1 MKSRLTT
8 LDAVSIGVASMLGAG
23 VFVVFGPVA
32 DLTGSLMPFAILLAG
47 FVAYLN
53 AGSISQLAAK
63 VPKGSGAYSY
73 ARHYLNPTW
82 GFLAGASFLVGKI
95 ASSAAIAL
103 VVAEYVAAENLILV
117 ALGAVLVM
125 TLINIAGINRTA
137 LGSKVL
143 ASITLVFFAVL
154 ITAASFAPVA
164 SQALPPSS
172 ILNIPSAA
180 AIVFFAFAGYAR
192 VATLA
197 NEVTNSAKSVPR
209 AIAWS
214 LGIVGTVY
222 LALAVLLPRKLGSNL
237 EGSLTPIADLAA
249 ISLPNVNSS
258 FVAMFA
264 ALAGLGSLLALLAG
278 MTRTAAAM
286 ADNGDLSKVFRI
298 RLKNGVP
305 IVAEVVIALLVSIL
319 VLSGSVVLT
328 IGLSSFAVLSYYA
341 IANLAAFR
349 QPKAESRRPKWLN
362 LVGLAS
368 CLLLAL
374 SVPSQGLIVGMAVLT
389 LLLFLRWGLVK
400 LRQLG

>member
-1 MKSRLTT
+1 MTSRLTT
-8 LDAVSIGVASMLGAG
+8 FDAASIGVASMLGAG

-32 DLTGSLMPFAILLAG
+32 DLTGSLMPLAIVLAG
-47 FVAYLN
+47 LVAYLN

-63 VPKGSGAYSY
+63 VPKSGGAYSY

-103 VVAEYVAAENLILV
+103 VVAEYVSAENLIPF
-117 ALGAVLVM
+117 ALAAVLVM

-143 ASITLVFFAVL
+143 AGITLLFFAVL
-154 ITAASFAPVA
+154 ITAASFAPAA
-164 SQALPPSS
+164 SPALEPGS

-192 VATLA
+192 VATMA
-197 NEVTNSAKSVPR
+197 SEVDNSAKSVPK

-214 LGIVGTVY
+214 LAIVVSVY
-222 LALAVLLPRKLGSNL
+222 LAIGILLPQKLGKNL
-237 EGSLTPIADLAA
+237 GGSLTPIADLAA
-249 ISLPNVNSS
+249 VGFPNLNSGV
-258 FVAMFA
+258 VAIFA

-286 ADNGDLSKVFRI
+286 ADDGELTRVFRI
-298 RLKNGVP
+298 RIKNGVP
-305 IVAEVVIALLVSIL
+305 IVAEVVIALFVGIL

-349 QPKAESRRPKWLN
+349 QPKAESGRPKWLN
-362 LVGLAS
+362 LIGLAS

-374 SVPSQGLIVGMAVLT
+374 SVPAQGLIVGIAVLA

-400 LRQLG
+400 LR

>member
-1 MKSRLTT
+1 VTSRLTT
-8 LDAVSIGVASMLGAG
+8 FDAASIGVASMLGAG

-32 DLTGSLMPFAILLAG
+32 DLTGSLMPLAIVLAG
-47 FVAYLN
+47 LVAYLN

-63 VPKGSGAYSY
+63 VPKSGGAYSY

-103 VVAEYVAAENLILV
+103 VVAEYVSAENLIPF
-117 ALGAVLVM
+117 ALAAVLVM

-137 LGSKVL
+137 VGSKVL
-143 ASITLVFFAVL
+143 AGITLLFFAVL
-154 ITAASFAPVA
+154 ITAASFAPAA
-164 SQALPPSS
+164 SPALEPGS

-192 VATLA
+192 VATMA
-197 NEVTNSAKSVPR
+197 SEVDNSAKSVPK

-214 LGIVGTVY
+214 LAIVVSVY
-222 LALAVLLPRKLGSNL
+222 LAIGILLPQKLGKNL
-237 EGSLTPIADLAA
+237 GGSLTPIADLAA
-249 ISLPNVNSS
+249 VGFPNLNSGV
-258 FVAMFA
+258 VAIFA

-286 ADNGDLSKVFRI
+286 ADDGELTRVFRI
-298 RLKNGVP
+298 RIKNGVP
-305 IVAEVVIALLVSIL
+305 IVAEVVIALFVGIL

-349 QPKAESRRPKWLN
+349 QPKAESGRPKWLN
-362 LVGLAS
+362 LIGLAS

-374 SVPSQGLIVGMAVLT
+374 SVPVQGLIVGIAVLA

-400 LRQLG
+400 LR

>member
-1 MKSRLTT
+1 
-8 LDAVSIGVASMLGAG
+8 MLGAG

-32 DLTGSLMPFAILLAG
+32 DLTGSLMPLAILLAG

-63 VPKGSGAYSY
+63 VPKGGGAYAY

-103 VVAEYVAAENLILV
+103 VVAQYVSAETPIPI

-125 TLINIAGINRTA
+125 TLVNIAGINRTA

-143 ASITLVFFAVL
+143 AGITLLFFAVL
-154 ITAASFAPVA
+154 IAAASFAPAA
-164 SQALPPSS
+164 SQALPTGSL
-172 ILNIPSAA
+172 LNIPSAA

-197 NEVTNSAKSVPR
+197 HEVADSTKSVPR

-214 LGIVGTVY
+214 LGIVGVVY
-222 LALAVLLPRKLGSNL
+222 LALGFLLPRKLGSNL

-249 ISLPNVNSS
+249 VSLPNLNSS
-258 FVAMFA
+258 FVATFA

-278 MTRTAAAM
+278 MTGTAAVM
-286 ADNGDLSKVFRI
+286 ADDGELSRVFRI

-305 IVAEVVIALLVSIL
+305 IVAEVVIALLVGIL
-319 VLSGSVVLT
+319 VLSGS
-328 IGLSSFAVLSYYA
+328 A
-341 IANLAAFR
+341 
-349 QPKAESRRPKWLN
+349 
-362 LVGLAS
+362 
-368 CLLLAL
+368 
-374 SVPSQGLIVGMAVLT
+374 
-389 LLLFLRWGLVK
+389 
-400 LRQLG
+400 

>member
-1 MKSRLTT
+1 VTSRLTT
-8 LDAVSIGVASMLGAG
+8 FDAASIGVASMLGAG

-32 DLTGSLMPFAILLAG
+32 DLTGSLMPLAIVLAG
-47 FVAYLN
+47 LVAYLN

-63 VPKGSGAYSY
+63 VPKSGGAYSY

-103 VVAEYVAAENLILV
+103 VVAEYVSAENLIPF
-117 ALGAVLVM
+117 ALAAVLVM

-143 ASITLVFFAVL
+143 AGITLLFFAVL
-154 ITAASFAPVA
+154 ITAASFAPAA
-164 SQALPPSS
+164 SPALEPGS

-192 VATLA
+192 VATMA
-197 NEVTNSAKSVPR
+197 SEVDNSAKSVPK

-214 LGIVGTVY
+214 LAIVVSVY
-222 LALAVLLPRKLGSNL
+222 LAIGILLPQKLGKNL
-237 EGSLTPIADLAA
+237 GGSLTPIADLAA
-249 ISLPNVNSS
+249 VGFPNLNSGV
-258 FVAMFA
+258 VAIFA

-286 ADNGDLSKVFRI
+286 ADDGELTRVFRI
-298 RLKNGVP
+298 RIKNGVP
-305 IVAEVVIALLVSIL
+305 IVAEVVIALFVGIL

-349 QPKAESRRPKWLN
+349 QPKAESGRPKWLN
-362 LVGLAS
+362 LIGLAS

-374 SVPSQGLIVGMAVLT
+374 SVPVQGLIVGIAVLA

-400 LRQLG
+400 LR

>member
-1 MKSRLTT
+1 MTSRLTT
-8 LDAVSIGVASMLGAG
+8 FDAASIGVASMLGAG

-32 DLTGSLMPFAILLAG
+32 DLTGSLMPLAIVLAG
-47 FVAYLN
+47 LVAYLN

-63 VPKGSGAYSY
+63 VPKSGGAYSY

-103 VVAEYVAAENLILV
+103 VVAEYVSAENLIPF
-117 ALGAVLVM
+117 ALAAVLVM

-143 ASITLVFFAVL
+143 AGITLLFFAVL
-154 ITAASFAPVA
+154 ITAASFAPAA
-164 SQALPPSS
+164 SPALEPGS

-192 VATLA
+192 VATMA
-197 NEVTNSAKSVPR
+197 SEVDNSAKSVPK

-214 LGIVGTVY
+214 LAIVVSVY
-222 LALAVLLPRKLGSNL
+222 LAIGILLPQKLGKNL
-237 EGSLTPIADLAA
+237 GGSLTPIADLAA
-249 ISLPNVNSS
+249 VGFPNLNSGV
-258 FVAMFA
+258 VAIFA

-286 ADNGDLSKVFRI
+286 ADDGELTRVFRI
-298 RLKNGVP
+298 RIKNGVP
-305 IVAEVVIALLVSIL
+305 IVAEVVIALFVGIL

-349 QPKAESRRPKWLN
+349 QPKAESGRPKWLN
-362 LVGLAS
+362 LIGLAS

-374 SVPSQGLIVGMAVLT
+374 SVPVQGLIVGIAVLA

-400 LRQLG
+400 LR

>member
-1 MKSRLTT
+1 MTSRLTT
-8 LDAVSIGVASMLGAG
+8 FDAVSIGVASMLGAG

-32 DLTGSLMPFAILLAG
+32 DLTGSLMPLAILLAG

-63 VPKGSGAYSY
+63 VPKSGGAYSY

-103 VVAEYVAAENLILV
+103 VVAEYVSAETPIPF
-117 ALGAVLVM
+117 ALCAVLVM

-143 ASITLVFFAVL
+143 AGITLLFFAVL
-154 ITAASFAPVA
+154 ITAASFAPAA
-164 SQALPPSS
+164 SPALEPGS

-192 VATLA
+192 VATMA
-197 NEVTNSAKSVPR
+197 SEVDNSAKSVPK

-214 LGIVGTVY
+214 LAIAVSVY
-222 LALAVLLPRKLGSNL
+222 LAIGILLPQKLGKNL
-237 EGSLTPIADLAA
+237 GGSLTPIADLAA
-249 ISLPNVNSS
+249 VGFPNLNSGV
-258 FVAMFA
+258 VAIFA

-286 ADNGDLSKVFRI
+286 ADDGELTRVFRI
-298 RLKNGVP
+298 RIKNGVP
-305 IVAEVVIALLVSIL
+305 IVAEVVIALFVGIL

-349 QPKAESRRPKWLN
+349 QPKAESGRPKWLN
-362 LVGLAS
+362 LIGLAS

-374 SVPSQGLIVGMAVLT
+374 SVPVQGLIVGIAVLA

-400 LRQLG
+400 LR

>member
-1 MKSRLTT
+1 MTSRLTT
-8 LDAVSIGVASMLGAG
+8 FDAASIGVASMLGAG

-32 DLTGSLMPFAILLAG
+32 DLTGSLMPLAIVMAG
-47 FVAYLN
+47 LVAYLN

-63 VPKGSGAYSY
+63 VPKSGGAYSY

-103 VVAEYVAAENLILV
+103 VVAEYVSAENLIPF
-117 ALGAVLVM
+117 ALAAVLVM

-143 ASITLVFFAVL
+143 AGITLLFFAVL
-154 ITAASFAPVA
+154 ITAASFAPAA
-164 SQALPPSS
+164 SPALEPGS

-192 VATLA
+192 VATMA
-197 NEVTNSAKSVPR
+197 SEVDNSAKSVPK

-214 LGIVGTVY
+214 LAIVVSVY
-222 LALAVLLPRKLGSNL
+222 LAIGILLPQKLGKNL
-237 EGSLTPIADLAA
+237 GGSLTPIADLAA
-249 ISLPNVNSS
+249 VGFPNLNSGV
-258 FVAMFA
+258 VAIFA

-286 ADNGDLSKVFRI
+286 ADDGELTRVFRI
-298 RLKNGVP
+298 RIKNGVP
-305 IVAEVVIALLVSIL
+305 IVAEVVIALFVGIL

-349 QPKAESRRPKWLN
+349 QPKAESGRPKWLN
-362 LVGLAS
+362 LIGLAS

-374 SVPSQGLIVGMAVLT
+374 NVPVQGLIVGIAVLAM
-389 LLLFLRWGLVK
+389 LLFLRWGLVK
-400 LRQLG
+400 LR

>member
-1 MKSRLTT
+1 MTSRLTT
-8 LDAVSIGVASMLGAG
+8 FDAASIGVASMLGAG

-32 DLTGSLMPFAILLAG
+32 DLTGSLMPLAIVLAG
-47 FVAYLN
+47 LVAYLN

-63 VPKGSGAYSY
+63 VPKSGGASSY

-103 VVAEYVAAENLILV
+103 VVAEYVSAENLIPF
-117 ALGAVLVM
+117 ALAAVLVM

-143 ASITLVFFAVL
+143 AGITLLFFAVL
-154 ITAASFAPVA
+154 ITAASFAPAA
-164 SQALPPSS
+164 SPALEPGS

-192 VATLA
+192 VATMA
-197 NEVTNSAKSVPR
+197 SEVDNSAKSVPK

-214 LGIVGTVY
+214 LAIVVSVY
-222 LALAVLLPRKLGSNL
+222 LAIGILLPQKLGKNL
-237 EGSLTPIADLAA
+237 GGSLTPIADLAA
-249 ISLPNVNSS
+249 VGFPNLNSGV
-258 FVAMFA
+258 VAIFA

-286 ADNGDLSKVFRI
+286 ADDGELTRVFRI
-298 RLKNGVP
+298 RIKNGVP
-305 IVAEVVIALLVSIL
+305 IVAEVVIALFVGIL

-349 QPKAESRRPKWLN
+349 QPKAESGRPKWLN
-362 LVGLAS
+362 LIGLAS

-374 SVPSQGLIVGMAVLT
+374 SVPVQGLIVGIAVLA

-400 LRQLG
+400 LR

>member
-1 MKSRLTT
+1 MTSRLTT
-8 LDAVSIGVASMLGAG
+8 FDAVSIGVASMLGAG

-32 DLTGSLMPFAILLAG
+32 DLTGSLMPLAILLAG

-63 VPKGSGAYSY
+63 VPKGGGAYAY
-73 ARHYLNPTW
+73 ARQYLNPTW

-103 VVAEYVAAENLILV
+103 VVAQYVSTETPIPI

-125 TLINIAGINRTA
+125 TLVNIAGINRTA

-143 ASITLVFFAVL
+143 AGITLLFFAVL
-154 ITAASFAPVA
+154 IAAASFAPAA
-164 SQALPPSS
+164 SQALPTGSL
-172 ILNIPSAA
+172 LNIPSAA

-197 NEVTNSAKSVPR
+197 HEVADSTKSVPR

-214 LGIVGTVY
+214 LGIVGVVY
-222 LALAVLLPRKLGSNL
+222 LALGFLLPRKLGSNL

-249 ISLPNVNSS
+249 VSLPNLNSS
-258 FVAMFA
+258 FVATFA

-278 MTRTAAAM
+278 MTGTAAVM
-286 ADNGDLSKVFRI
+286 ADDGELSRVFRI

-305 IVAEVVIALLVSIL
+305 IVAEVVIALLVGIL
-319 VLSGSVVLT
+319 VLFGSVVLT

-349 QPKAESRRPKWLN
+349 QPKTESGRPKWLN
-362 LVGLAS
+362 LIGLAS

-374 SVPSQGLIVGMAVLT
+374 SVPSQGLIMGVAVLA
-389 LLLFLRWGLVK
+389 LLLLLRWGLVK
-400 LRQLG
+400 LR

>member
-1 MKSRLTT
+1 MTSRLTT
-8 LDAVSIGVASMLGAG
+8 FDAASIGVASMLGAG

-32 DLTGSLMPFAILLAG
+32 DLTGSLMPLAIMLAG
-47 FVAYLN
+47 LVAYLN

-63 VPKGSGAYSY
+63 VPKSGGAYSY
-73 ARHYLNPTW
+73 ARHYQNPTW

-103 VVAEYVAAENLILV
+103 VVAEYVSAENLIPF
-117 ALGAVLVM
+117 ALAAVLVM

-143 ASITLVFFAVL
+143 AGITLLFFAVL
-154 ITAASFAPVA
+154 ITAASFAPAA
-164 SQALPPSS
+164 SPALEPGS

-192 VATLA
+192 VATMA
-197 NEVTNSAKSVPR
+197 SEVDNSAKSVPK

-214 LGIVGTVY
+214 LAIVVSVY
-222 LALAVLLPRKLGSNL
+222 LAIGILLPQKLGKNL
-237 EGSLTPIADLAA
+237 GGSLTPIADLAA
-249 ISLPNVNSS
+249 VGFPNLNSGV
-258 FVAMFA
+258 VAIFA

-286 ADNGDLSKVFRI
+286 ADDGELTRVFRI
-298 RLKNGVP
+298 RIKNGVP
-305 IVAEVVIALLVSIL
+305 IVAEVVIALFVGIL

-349 QPKAESRRPKWLN
+349 QPKAESGRPKWLN
-362 LVGLAS
+362 LIGLAS

-374 SVPSQGLIVGMAVLT
+374 NVPVQGLIVGIAVLAM
-389 LLLFLRWGLVK
+389 LLFLRWGLVK
-400 LRQLG
+400 LR

>member
-1 MKSRLTT
+1 MTSRLTT
-8 LDAVSIGVASMLGAG
+8 FDAASIGVASMLGAG

-32 DLTGSLMPFAILLAG
+32 DLTGSLMPLAIVLAG
-47 FVAYLN
+47 LVAYLN

-63 VPKGSGAYSY
+63 VPKSGGAYSY

-103 VVAEYVAAENLILV
+103 VVAEYVSAENLIPF
-117 ALGAVLVM
+117 ALAAVLVM

-143 ASITLVFFAVL
+143 AGITLLFFAVL
-154 ITAASFAPVA
+154 ITAASFAPAA
-164 SQALPPSS
+164 SPALEPGS

-192 VATLA
+192 VATMA
-197 NEVTNSAKSVPR
+197 SEVDNSAKSVPK

-214 LGIVGTVY
+214 LAIVVSVY
-222 LALAVLLPRKLGSNL
+222 LAIGILLPQKLGKNL
-237 EGSLTPIADLAA
+237 GGSLTPIADLAA
-249 ISLPNVNSS
+249 VGFPNLNSGV
-258 FVAMFA
+258 VAIFA

-286 ADNGDLSKVFRI
+286 ADDGELTRVFRI
-298 RLKNGVP
+298 RIKNGVP
-305 IVAEVVIALLVSIL
+305 IVAEVVIALFVGIL
-319 VLSGSVVLT
+319 VLSGSAVLT

-349 QPKAESRRPKWLN
+349 QPKAESGRPKWLN
-362 LVGLAS
+362 LIGLAS

-374 SVPSQGLIVGMAVLT
+374 NVPVQGLIVGIAVLA

-400 LRQLG
+400 LR

>member
-1 MKSRLTT
+1 MTSRLTT
-8 LDAVSIGVASMLGAG
+8 FDAASIGVASMLGAG

-32 DLTGSLMPFAILLAG
+32 DLTGSLMPLAIVLAG
-47 FVAYLN
+47 LVAYLN

-63 VPKGSGAYSY
+63 VPKSGGAYSY

-103 VVAEYVAAENLILV
+103 VVAEYVSAENLIPF
-117 ALGAVLVM
+117 ALAAVLVM

-143 ASITLVFFAVL
+143 AGITLLFFAVL
-154 ITAASFAPVA
+154 ITAASFAPAA
-164 SQALPPSS
+164 SPALEPGS

-192 VATLA
+192 VATMA
-197 NEVTNSAKSVPR
+197 SEVDNSAKSVPK

-214 LGIVGTVY
+214 LAIVVSVY
-222 LALAVLLPRKLGSNL
+222 LAIGILLPQKLGKNL
-237 EGSLTPIADLAA
+237 GGSLTPIADLAA
-249 ISLPNVNSS
+249 VGFPNLNSGV
-258 FVAMFA
+258 VAIFA

-286 ADNGDLSKVFRI
+286 ADDGELTRVFRI
-298 RLKNGVP
+298 RIKNGVP
-305 IVAEVVIALLVSIL
+305 IVAEVVIALFVGIL

-349 QPKAESRRPKWLN
+349 QPKAESGRPKWLN
-362 LVGLAS
+362 LIGLAS

-374 SVPSQGLIVGMAVLT
+374 NVPVQGLIVGIAVLA

-400 LRQLG
+400 LR

>member
-1 MKSRLTT
+1 VTSRLTT
-8 LDAVSIGVASMLGAG
+8 FDAASIGVASMLGAG

-32 DLTGSLMPFAILLAG
+32 DLTGSLMPLAIVLAG
-47 FVAYLN
+47 LVAYLN

-63 VPKGSGAYSY
+63 VPKSGGAYSY

-103 VVAEYVAAENLILV
+103 VVAEYVSAENLIPF
-117 ALGAVLVM
+117 ALAAVLVM

-143 ASITLVFFAVL
+143 AGITLLFFAVL
-154 ITAASFAPVA
+154 ITAASFAPAA
-164 SQALPPSS
+164 SPALEPGS

-192 VATLA
+192 VATMA
-197 NEVTNSAKSVPR
+197 SEVDNSAKSVPK

-214 LGIVGTVY
+214 LAIVVSVY
-222 LALAVLLPRKLGSNL
+222 LAIGILLPQKLGKNL
-237 EGSLTPIADLAA
+237 GGSLTPIADLAA
-249 ISLPNVNSS
+249 VGFPNLNSGV
-258 FVAMFA
+258 VAIFA

-286 ADNGDLSKVFRI
+286 ADDGELTRVFRI
-298 RLKNGVP
+298 RIKNGVP
-305 IVAEVVIALLVSIL
+305 IVAEVVIALFVGIL

-349 QPKAESRRPKWLN
+349 QPKAESGRPKWLN
-362 LVGLAS
+362 LIGLAS

-374 SVPSQGLIVGMAVLT
+374 NVPVQGLIVGIAVLA

-400 LRQLG
+400 LR

>member
-1 MKSRLTT
+1 VTSRLTT
-8 LDAVSIGVASMLGAG
+8 FDAASIGVASMLGAG

-32 DLTGSLMPFAILLAG
+32 DLTGSLMPLAIVLAG
-47 FVAYLN
+47 LVAYLN

-63 VPKGSGAYSY
+63 VPKSGGAYSY

-103 VVAEYVAAENLILV
+103 VVAEYVSAENLIPF
-117 ALGAVLVM
+117 ALAAVLVM

-143 ASITLVFFAVL
+143 AGITLLFFAVL
-154 ITAASFAPVA
+154 ITAASFAPAA
-164 SQALPPSS
+164 SPALEPGS

-192 VATLA
+192 IATMA
-197 NEVTNSAKSVPR
+197 SEVDNSAKSVPK

-214 LGIVGTVY
+214 LAIVVSVY
-222 LALAVLLPRKLGSNL
+222 LAIGILLPQKLGKNL
-237 EGSLTPIADLAA
+237 GGSLTPIADLAA
-249 ISLPNVNSS
+249 VGFPNLNSGV
-258 FVAMFA
+258 VAIFA

-286 ADNGDLSKVFRI
+286 ADDGELTRVFRI
-298 RLKNGVP
+298 RIKNGVP
-305 IVAEVVIALLVSIL
+305 IVAEVVIALFVGIL

-328 IGLSSFAVLSYYA
+328 IGLSSFAVLSYYS

-349 QPKAESRRPKWLN
+349 QPKAESGRPKWLN
-362 LVGLAS
+362 LIGLAS

-374 SVPSQGLIVGMAVLT
+374 SVPVQGLIVGIAVLA

-400 LRQLG
+400 LR

>member
-1 MKSRLTT
+1 VKSRLTT

-63 VPKGSGAYSY
+63 VPKSGGAYSY

-143 ASITLVFFAVL
+143 AGITLLFFAVL
-154 ITAASFAPVA
+154 ITAASFAPDA
-164 SQALPPSS
+164 SKALLPGSV
-172 ILNIPSAA
+172 LNIPSAA

-192 VATLA
+192 VATLG
-197 NEVTNSAKSVPR
+197 NEVKNSTKSVPR

-214 LGIVGTVY
+214 LGIVGIVY
-222 LALAVLLPRKLGSNL
+222 LAIGVLLPQRLGKNL

-249 ISLPNVNSS
+249 ISLPTLNSS
-258 FVAMFA
+258 SVAVFA

-278 MTRTAAAM
+278 MTRTAAVM
-286 ADNGDLSKVFRI
+286 ADDGELSKVFRL

-305 IVAEVVIALLVSIL
+305 ILAEVVIALLVSLL

-349 QPKAESRRPKWLN
+349 QPRAESGRPKWLN
-362 LVGLAS
+362 VIGLAS

-374 SVPSQGLIVGMAVLT
+374 SVPAQGLIVGIAVLAM
-389 LLLFLRWGLVK
+389 LLFLRWGLVK
-400 LRQLG
+400 LR

>member
-1 MKSRLTT
+1 VTSRLTT
-8 LDAVSIGVASMLGAG
+8 FDAVSIGVASMLGAG

-32 DLTGSLMPFAILLAG
+32 DLTGSLMPLAIVLAG
-47 FVAYLN
+47 LVAYLN

-63 VPKGSGAYSY
+63 VPKSGGAYSY

-103 VVAEYVAAENLILV
+103 VVAEYVSAENLIPF
-117 ALGAVLVM
+117 ALGAVLIM

-143 ASITLVFFAVL
+143 AGITLVFFAVL
-154 ITAASFAPVA
+154 ITAASFAPAA
-164 SQALPPSS
+164 SPPLAPGS

-197 NEVTNSAKSVPR
+197 GEVANSAKSVPR

-214 LGIVGTVY
+214 LAIVGTVY
-222 LALAVLLPRKLGSNL
+222 LAIGMLLPQKLGRNL

-249 ISLPNVNSS
+249 VSLPNLNAN
-258 FVAMFA
+258 FVAIFA

-278 MTRTAAAM
+278 MTRTAAVM
-286 ADNGDLSKVFRI
+286 ADDGELSRVFRI

-305 IVAEVVIALLVSIL
+305 IVAEVVIALFVGIL

-349 QPKAESRRPKWLN
+349 QPKAESGRPKWLN
-362 LVGLAS
+362 LIGLAS

-374 SVPSQGLIVGMAVLT
+374 SVPAQGLIVGIAVLA

-400 LRQLG
+400 LR

>member
-1 MKSRLTT
+1 MTSRLTT
-8 LDAVSIGVASMLGAG
+8 FDAVSIGVASMLGAG

-32 DLTGSLMPFAILLAG
+32 DLTGSLMPLAILLAG

-63 VPKGSGAYSY
+63 VPKGGGAYAY

-103 VVAEYVAAENLILV
+103 VVAQYVSAETPIPI

-125 TLINIAGINRTA
+125 TLVNIAGINRTA

-143 ASITLVFFAVL
+143 AGITLLFFAVL
-154 ITAASFAPVA
+154 ITVASFAPAA
-164 SQALPPSS
+164 SQALPTGSL
-172 ILNIPSAA
+172 LNIPSAA

-197 NEVTNSAKSVPR
+197 HEVADSTKSVPR

-214 LGIVGTVY
+214 LGIVGVVY
-222 LALAVLLPRKLGSNL
+222 LALGFLLPRKLGSNL

-249 ISLPNVNSS
+249 VSLPNLNSS
-258 FVAMFA
+258 FVATFA

-278 MTRTAAAM
+278 MTGTAAVM
-286 ADNGDLSKVFRI
+286 ADDGELSRVFRI

-305 IVAEVVIALLVSIL
+305 IVAEVVIALLVGIL
-319 VLSGSVVLT
+319 VLSGSAVFT
-328 IGLSSFAVLSYYA
+328 IGLSSFAVLSYYS

-349 QPKAESRRPKWLN
+349 QPKYESRRPKWLN
-362 LVGLAS
+362 VIGLAS
-368 CLLLAL
+368 CLLLAF
-374 SVPSQGLIVGMAVLT
+374 SVPSQGLLVGMTVLT
-389 LLLFLRWGLVK
+389 MLLFLRWGLVK
-400 LRQLG
+400 LR

>member
-1 MKSRLTT
+1 VTSRLTT
-8 LDAVSIGVASMLGAG
+8 FDAVSIGVASMLGAG

-32 DLTGSLMPFAILLAG
+32 DLTGSLMPLAILLAG

-63 VPKGSGAYSY
+63 VPKSGGAYSY

-82 GFLAGASFLVGKI
+82 GFLAGTSFLVGKI

-103 VVAEYVAAENLILV
+103 VVAEYVAAENLIPF

-143 ASITLVFFAVL
+143 AGITLLFFAVL
-154 ITAASFAPVA
+154 ITAASFAPAA
-164 SQALPPSS
+164 SPALAPGS

-197 NEVTNSAKSVPR
+197 GEVANPPKSVPR

-214 LGIVGTVY
+214 LGIVGVVY
-222 LALAVLLPRKLGSNL
+222 LALGFLLPRKLGSNL

-249 ISLPNVNSS
+249 ISLPNLDSS
-258 FVAMFA
+258 FVAIFA

-278 MTRTAAAM
+278 MTRTAAVM
-286 ADNGDLSKVFRI
+286 ADDSELPMVFRI
-298 RLKNGVP
+298 HLKNGVP
-305 IVAEVVIALLVSIL
+305 IVAEVIIAFVVGIL

-349 QPKAESRRPKWLN
+349 QPKRESGRPKWLN
-362 LVGLAS
+362 LIGLAS

-374 SVPSQGLIVGMAVLT
+374 SVPTQGMVVGIAVLA

-400 LRQLG
+400 LR

>member
-1 MKSRLTT
+1 MTSRLTT
-8 LDAVSIGVASMLGAG
+8 FDAVSIGVASMLGAG

-32 DLTGSLMPFAILLAG
+32 DLTGSLMPLAILLAG

-63 VPKGSGAYSY
+63 VPKSGGAYSY

-103 VVAEYVAAENLILV
+103 VVAEYVAAENLIPF
-117 ALGAVLVM
+117 ALAAVLVM

-143 ASITLVFFAVL
+143 AGITLLFFAVL
-154 ITAASFAPVA
+154 ITAASFAPAA
-164 SQALPPSS
+164 SPALAPGS

-197 NEVTNSAKSVPR
+197 SEVANSAKSVPR

-214 LGIVGTVY
+214 LAIVGTVY
-222 LALAVLLPRKLGSNL
+222 LAIGILLPQKLGKNL
-237 EGSLTPIADLAA
+237 QGSLTPIADLAA
-249 ISLPNVNSS
+249 ISLPNLNSS
-258 FVAMFA
+258 FVAIFA

-278 MTRTAAAM
+278 VTRTAAVM
-286 ADNGDLSKVFRI
+286 ADDGELSRVFRI
-298 RLKNGVP
+298 RIKNGVP
-305 IVAEVVIALLVSIL
+305 IVAEVVIALFVGIL

-349 QPKAESRRPKWLN
+349 QPKAESGRPKWLS
-362 LVGLAS
+362 LSGLAS

-374 SVPSQGLIVGMAVLT
+374 SVPAQGLIVGIAVLA

-400 LRQLG
+400 LR

>member
-1 MKSRLTT
+1 
-8 LDAVSIGVASMLGAG
+8 MLGAG

-32 DLTGSLMPFAILLAG
+32 DLTGSLMPLAIVLAG
-47 FVAYLN
+47 LVAYLN

-63 VPKGSGAYSY
+63 VPKSGGAYSY

-103 VVAEYVAAENLILV
+103 VVAEYVSAENLIPF
-117 ALGAVLVM
+117 ALAAVLVM

-143 ASITLVFFAVL
+143 AGITLLFFAVL
-154 ITAASFAPVA
+154 ITAASFAPAA
-164 SQALPPSS
+164 SPALEPGS

-192 VATLA
+192 VATMA
-197 NEVTNSAKSVPR
+197 SEVDNSAKSVPK

-214 LGIVGTVY
+214 LAIVVSVY
-222 LALAVLLPRKLGSNL
+222 LAIGILLPQKLGKNL
-237 EGSLTPIADLAA
+237 GGSLTPIADLAA
-249 ISLPNVNSS
+249 VGFPNLNSGV
-258 FVAMFA
+258 VAIFA

-286 ADNGDLSKVFRI
+286 ADDGELTRVFRI
-298 RLKNGVP
+298 RIKNGVP
-305 IVAEVVIALLVSIL
+305 IVAEVVIALFVGIL

-349 QPKAESRRPKWLN
+349 QPKAESGRPKWLN
-362 LVGLAS
+362 LIGLAS

-374 SVPSQGLIVGMAVLT
+374 SVPVQGLIVGIAVLA

-400 LRQLG
+400 LR

>member
-32 DLTGSLMPFAILLAG
+32 DLTGSLMPLAILLAG

>member
-1 MKSRLTT
+1 MTSRLTT
-8 LDAVSIGVASMLGAG
+8 FDAASIGVASMLGAG

-32 DLTGSLMPFAILLAG
+32 DLTGSLMPLAIVLAG
-47 FVAYLN
+47 LVAYLN

-63 VPKGSGAYSY
+63 VPKSGGAYSY

-82 GFLAGASFLVGKI
+82 GFLAGASFLVGTI

-103 VVAEYVAAENLILV
+103 VVAEYVSAENLIPF
-117 ALGAVLVM
+117 ALAAVLVM

-143 ASITLVFFAVL
+143 AGITLLFFAVL
-154 ITAASFAPVA
+154 ITAASFAPAA
-164 SQALPPSS
+164 SPALEPGSL
-172 ILNIPSAA
+172 LNIPSAA

-192 VATLA
+192 VATMA
-197 NEVTNSAKSVPR
+197 SEVDNSAKSVPK

-214 LGIVGTVY
+214 LAIVVSVY
-222 LALAVLLPRKLGSNL
+222 LAIGILLPQKLGKNL
-237 EGSLTPIADLAA
+237 GGSLTPIADLAA
-249 ISLPNVNSS
+249 VGFPNLNSGV
-258 FVAMFA
+258 VAIFA

-286 ADNGDLSKVFRI
+286 ADDGELTRVFRI
-298 RLKNGVP
+298 RIKNGVP
-305 IVAEVVIALLVSIL
+305 IVAEVVIALFVGIL

-349 QPKAESRRPKWLN
+349 QPKAESGRPKWLN
-362 LVGLAS
+362 LIGLAS

-374 SVPSQGLIVGMAVLT
+374 SVPVQGLIVGIAVLA

-400 LRQLG
+400 LR

>member
-1 MKSRLTT
+1 MTSRLTT
-8 LDAVSIGVASMLGAG
+8 FDAVSIGVASMLGAG
-23 VFVVFGPVA
+23 VFVIFGPVA
-32 DLTGSLMPFAILLAG
+32 DLTGSLMPLAILLAG

-63 VPKGSGAYSY
+63 VPKSGGAYSY

-95 ASSAAIAL
+95 ASSAAISL
-103 VVAEYVAAENLILV
+103 VVAEYVSAEARIPF
-117 ALGAVLVM
+117 ALCAVLVM
-125 TLINIAGINRTA
+125 TLTNIAGINRTA

-143 ASITLVFFAVL
+143 AGITLLFFAVL
-154 ITAASFAPVA
+154 ITAASFAPAA
-164 SQALPPSS
+164 SQALPTGSL
-172 ILNIPSAA
+172 LNIPSAA

-197 NEVTNSAKSVPR
+197 NEVANSTKSVPR

-214 LGIVGTVY
+214 LGIVGTLY
-222 LALAVLLPRKLGSNL
+222 LALSVLLPRKLGSNL
-237 EGSLTPIADLAA
+237 GGSLTPIADLAA
-249 ISLPNVNSS
+249 ISLPNLDSS

-278 MTRTAAAM
+278 MTRTAAVM
-286 ADNGDLSKVFRI
+286 ADDSELPRVFRLH
-298 RLKNGVP
+298 LKNGVP
-305 IVAEVVIALLVSIL
+305 IVAEVVIAFVVGIL

-349 QPKAESRRPKWLN
+349 QPKGESGRPKWLN
-362 LVGLAS
+362 LIGLAS

-374 SVPSQGLIVGMAVLT
+374 SVPAQGMVVGIAVLA
-389 LLLFLRWGLVK
+389 LLLFLRCGLVK
-400 LRQLG
+400 LR

>member
-1 MKSRLTT
+1 
-8 LDAVSIGVASMLGAG
+8 MLGAG

-32 DLTGSLMPFAILLAG
+32 DLTGSLMPLAIVLAG
-47 FVAYLN
+47 LVAYLN

-63 VPKGSGAYSY
+63 VPKSGGAYSY

-103 VVAEYVAAENLILV
+103 VVAEYVSAENLIPF
-117 ALGAVLVM
+117 ALAAVLVM

-143 ASITLVFFAVL
+143 AGITLLFFAVL
-154 ITAASFAPVA
+154 ITAASFAPAA
-164 SQALPPSS
+164 SPALEPGS

-192 VATLA
+192 VATMA
-197 NEVTNSAKSVPR
+197 SEVDNSAKSVPK

-214 LGIVGTVY
+214 LAIVVSVY
-222 LALAVLLPRKLGSNL
+222 LAIGILLPQKLGKNL
-237 EGSLTPIADLAA
+237 GGSLTPIADLAA
-249 ISLPNVNSS
+249 VGFPNLNSGV
-258 FVAMFA
+258 VAIFA

-286 ADNGDLSKVFRI
+286 ADDGELTRVFRI
-298 RLKNGVP
+298 RIKNGVP
-305 IVAEVVIALLVSIL
+305 IVAEVVIALFVGIL

-349 QPKAESRRPKWLN
+349 QPKAESGRPKWLN
-362 LVGLAS
+362 LIGLAS

-374 SVPSQGLIVGMAVLT
+374 NVPVQGLIVGIAVLA

-400 LRQLG
+400 LR

>member
-1 MKSRLTT
+1 MTSRLTT
-8 LDAVSIGVASMLGAG
+8 FDAVSIGVASMLGAG

-32 DLTGSLMPFAILLAG
+32 DLTGSLMPLAIVLAG
-47 FVAYLN
+47 LVAYLN

-63 VPKGSGAYSY
+63 VPKSGGAYSY

-103 VVAEYVAAENLILV
+103 VVAEYVSAENLIPF
-117 ALGAVLVM
+117 ALGAVLIM

-143 ASITLVFFAVL
+143 AGITLLFFAVL
-154 ITAASFAPVA
+154 ITAASFAPAA
-164 SQALPPSS
+164 SPPLAAGS

-197 NEVTNSAKSVPR
+197 GEVANSVKSVPR

-214 LGIVGTVY
+214 LAIVGTIY
-222 LALAVLLPRKLGSNL
+222 LAIGMLLPQKLGRNL

-249 ISLPNVNSS
+249 VSLPNLNSN
-258 FVAMFA
+258 FVAIFA

-278 MTRTAAAM
+278 MTRTAAVM
-286 ADNGDLSKVFRI
+286 ADDGELSRVFRI

-305 IVAEVVIALLVSIL
+305 IVAEVVIALFVGIL

-349 QPKAESRRPKWLN
+349 QPRAESGRPKWLN
-362 LVGLAS
+362 LIGLAS

-374 SVPSQGLIVGMAVLT
+374 SVPAQGLIVGIAVLA

-400 LRQLG
+400 LR